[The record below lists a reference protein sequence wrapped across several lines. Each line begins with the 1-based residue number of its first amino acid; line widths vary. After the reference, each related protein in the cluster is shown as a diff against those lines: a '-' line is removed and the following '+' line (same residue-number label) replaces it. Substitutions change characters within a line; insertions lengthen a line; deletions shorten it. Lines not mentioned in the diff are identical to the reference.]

1 VQQRAEDHLFAP
13 GGRKVEAV
21 GDRRDVARS
30 FFGVALEDRVRII
43 NGRSVSR
50 WYYTCPGRRTGG
62 RIERRKRSQGEGP
75 PGTEGRKIVV
85 SKTHSLRWLENLKQS
100 QRLTAREE
108 RRKKEILE
116 VFRELHDISARQPDP
131 PVFPPWR
138 PSW

>member
-1 VQQRAEDHLFAP
+1 MVLYVP
-13 GGRKVEAV
+13 
-21 GDRRDVARS
+21 RS
-30 FFGVALEDRVRII
+30 
-43 NGRSVSR
+43 
-50 WYYTCPGRRTGG
+50 RTGG
-62 RIERRKRSQGEGP
+62 RIVRRKRSQGEEP

-85 SKTHSLRWLENLKQS
+85 SKTHSLRWLEDLKQS

-116 VFRELHDISARQPDP
+116 VFRELYDISARQPDP